1 MPQQLSFSIIIP
13 VYNRPGE
20 VDELLESLSQQ
31 TYHEKFE
38 IIVVDDGSSDGQKCD
53 VVANRYSL
61 QLDIKYFYKSNSG
74 AGLSRNFGM
83 TKATGTYFIILDS
96 DVILPP
102 QYLSVV
108 HQTLDKHYTD
118 IYGGPDTAHHT
129 FTPLQKGINYAMTS
143 FWTTGGLRGGK
154 NNKDFQPR
162 SFNLGMSREVFHA
175 TEGFK
180 SRKIGEDIDFSF
192 RTKQMGYTSQLI
204 PEAYVYHKRRNTLK
218 QFFKQT
224 FAFGK
229 ERPKLNKE
237 FPGTSKLTYWF
248 PTLFALGL
256 IFSIICCIIVPY
268 LPFIYLYGLYLS
280 IVGIHSALKNKSIV
294 VGLMSII
301 TTITQFFGYGFG
313 FLTGLF
319 R

>member
-31 TYHEKFE
+31 THPEKFE
-38 IIVVDDGSSDGQKCD
+38 VIVVDDGSSDGKKCD
-53 VVANRYSL
+53 VVANRHSS
-61 QLDIKYFYKSNSG
+61 QLDIKYFYKPNSG

-108 HQTLDKHYTD
+108 HQTLDQQYTD

-129 FTPLQKGINYAMTS
+129 FTPLQKSINYAMTS

-175 TEGFK
+175 TGGFK

-256 IFSIICCIIVPY
+256 IFSIICFIITPY

-280 IVGIHSALKNKSIV
+280 IVGVDSALKNKSIV
-294 VGLMSII
+294 VGLMSMI